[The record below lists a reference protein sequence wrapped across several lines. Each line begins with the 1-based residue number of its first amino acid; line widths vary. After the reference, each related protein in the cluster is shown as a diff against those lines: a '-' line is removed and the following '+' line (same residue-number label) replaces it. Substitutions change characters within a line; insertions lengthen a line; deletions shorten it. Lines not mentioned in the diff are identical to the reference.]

1 MPEFQPES
9 VRSKSRA
16 CESLCHWIR
25 ALYEHAHVLRHIAPQ
40 EARQKDLEACVSESR
55 KRMQE
60 ACLQEELARERYE
73 ETQRKI
79 EANRQGME
87 DVSAQVRLMDV
98 QEREATN
105 TLQQIGYHI
114 TLWNNRK
121 KVWS

>member
-1 MPEFQPES
+1 MPEFQPEL
-9 VRSKSRA
+9 VRYKSRA

-40 EARQKDLEACVSESR
+40 EAKQKELEACVAESR
-55 KRMQE
+55 VRMQE
-60 ACLQEELARERYE
+60 VCLQEELARERYE
-73 ETQRKI
+73 EVQHKI

-105 TLQQIGYHI
+105 TLKQIGYHI
-114 TLWNNRK
+114 AIWNARK
-121 KVWS
+121 KVQS